1 MKIKTIVIIVII
13 PIVLFGLVAVAAA
26 AGGAGVYFSTR
37 NNNTLSATAVNTQPL
52 SPAAQSTHL
61 SQQQPVEMATSAS
74 EKIQPRQ
81 TLGTDGMTLL
91 YVPAGN
97 FQMGSTDAQYQAGW
111 ASCLIYRYTQYTQS
125 DCEKLTSNE
134 KPKHTVYLD
143 AFRIDQTEVT
153 NAMYAKCVTTGA
165 CQAPSSSS
173 SSTQKGYYGDSQYAN
188 FPVVYVNWNN
198 ADAYCKW
205 AGRSLPTEAQWE
217 KAARGTDGRTYPWGE
232 GIDSQ
237 KANYFGKDT
246 TQVGSF
252 PAGASPYGA
261 LDMAGNV
268 DEWVADW
275 YGQAYYANSPDRN
288 PMGPVSGT
296 MRVLRGGAWLI
307 DAFPLRSNNRDYLVP
322 VTQDEYIGFR
332 CAGSPSSTNTG
343 GQPALPTDEVALI
356 PTQEAVAT
364 NVSQPEMAQT
374 PHPETPAYF
383 QVYFKND
390 CDKAAQF
397 SIHYKN
403 LDDQW
408 VSNGWLELQPGE
420 FAYVADT
427 KNTIYYYYGELIGEG
442 SGWGGVDLNLS
453 IDGSKKLY
461 AFGEYTI
468 KNADWGKAIQTFICP

>member
-153 NAMYAKCVTTGA
+153 NSMYAKCVSAGSCTPPQCNGSKFNGG
-165 CQAPSSSS
+165 Q
-173 SSTQKGYYGDSQYAN
+173 Q
-188 FPVVYVNWNN
+188 PVVCVDWSQ
-198 ADAYCKW
+198 ADTYCRW

-232 GIDSQ
+232 GIDKS
-237 KANYFGKDT
+237 KANYNENVGDT
-246 TQVGSF
+246 SKVSSY

-268 DEWVADW
+268 WQWVTDW
-275 YGQAYYANSPDRN
+275 DGENL
-288 PMGPVSGT
+288 
-296 MRVLRGGAWLI
+296 RVLRGGSW
-307 DAFPLRSNNRDYLVP
+307 NNVETDVRTSRRYSKDL
-322 VTQDEYIGFR
+322 TFSLNSIGFR
-332 CAGSPSSTNTG
+332 CSAS
-343 GQPALPTDEVALI
+343 
-356 PTQEAVAT
+356 
-364 NVSQPEMAQT
+364 
-374 PHPETPAYF
+374 
-383 QVYFKND
+383 
-390 CDKAAQF
+390 AA
-397 SIHYKN
+397 SLK
-403 LDDQW
+403 
-408 VSNGWLELQPGE
+408 
-420 FAYVADT
+420 
-427 KNTIYYYYGELIGEG
+427 
-442 SGWGGVDLNLS
+442 
-453 IDGSKKLY
+453 
-461 AFGEYTI
+461 
-468 KNADWGKAIQTFICP
+468 